1 MPVGRPRRADPETV
15 YAIAHLFYWDF
26 RRLLKG
32 RVRRRLDRDKY
43 EKLKTE
49 VEAAPIELTDDQ
61 LKSGLQA
68 IKRETKSGLLS
79 AGERENRLSDIH
91 DGMEFATRAGL
102 LMDAYEQAL
111 MSIKVPGEIDIVEEL
126 LSPQITPSRI
136 REICQDAFMPL
147 SVQVAPGVFKEV
159 EGSAWPVM
167 GGSALPLYLSK
178 CAEQFVEAV
187 HDRRFP
193 GCDVSARPSNRFKQ
207 LWFVSRALAGAA
219 LGIKTRTAI
228 NLVGSLRPEEVFDKS
243 RFAKPQRANVKR
255 KQKSQRQRNNF

>member
-136 REICQDAFMPL
+136 
-147 SVQVAPGVFKEV
+147 
-159 EGSAWPVM
+159 
-167 GGSALPLYLSK
+167 
-178 CAEQFVEAV
+178 
-187 HDRRFP
+187 
-193 GCDVSARPSNRFKQ
+193 
-207 LWFVSRALAGAA
+207 
-219 LGIKTRTAI
+219 
-228 NLVGSLRPEEVFDKS
+228 
-243 RFAKPQRANVKR
+243 
-255 KQKSQRQRNNF
+255 